1 MEYKDVCNCPMNTAS
16 APEELELAR
25 EVMLKEA
32 QSITIAAKRLT
43 EHSFSRAI
51 EILLGAKNKIV
62 VCGIGKSG
70 HVGKKLSAT
79 LCSTGSPACF
89 LHPSEAVHGDLGI
102 HQQGDPVIYLSNSGS
117 TPELIALEPIF
128 RSRGAKIV
136 GLLGN
141 QESPLGKKVD
151 AVIDASVDKE
161 ADPLGIVPTA
171 SFAVA
176 SSMGDAIS
184 SALMK
189 RRNFSENEYA
199 QTHPAGQLGRNLILK
214 VSDVLHAPDRV
225 ACVEKNTLMKDV
237 VIKMTRQPL
246 GAACVLAGSKLV
258 GVVTDGDLRRGLQE
272 NENLLTLHAES
283 IMAKNPAT
291 ISPCATL
298 GEALHFMETGRAS
311 PVSSLPVVDSQTQE
325 FLGLLRLHDIY
336 GVNL

>member
-1 MEYKDVCNCPMNTAS
+1 MNTAS
-16 APEELELAR
+16 PLKDVELAR
-25 EVMLKEA
+25 EVMNKEA
-32 QSITIAAKRLT
+32 LSINKAAGRLT
-43 EHSFSRAI
+43 DSSFTKAV
-51 EILLGAKNKIV
+51 EILLNAKSKIV

-102 HQQGDPVIYLSNSGS
+102 HQHGDPVIYLSNSGT

-141 QESPLGKKVD
+141 VESPLGEKADV
-151 AVIDASVDKE
+151 VIDASVDKE

-176 SSMGDAIS
+176 SSLGDALS
-184 SALMK
+184 STLMK

-199 QTHPAGQLGRNLILK
+199 QTHPAGQLGRNLILR
-214 VSDVLHAPDRV
+214 VSDVLHAPNKV

-237 VIKMTRQPL
+237 VIKMTHRSL
-246 GAACVLAGSKLV
+246 GAACVLVGNKLI
-258 GVVTDGDLRRGLQE
+258 GIVTDGDLRRGLQE
-272 NENLLTLHAES
+272 NENLLSLTVES
-283 IMAKNPAT
+283 IMTNNPTT
-291 ISPCATL
+291 ISPNATL
-298 GEALHFMETGRAS
+298 GDALHFMETGRAT
-311 PVSSLPVVDSQTQE
+311 PVSLLPVVEDQTMN

-336 GVNL
+336 GSN

>member
-1 MEYKDVCNCPMNTAS
+1 MNTAS
-16 APEELELAR
+16 PLKDVELAR
-25 EVMLKEA
+25 EVMIKEA
-32 QSITIAAKRLT
+32 LSINKAAGRIT
-43 EHSFSRAI
+43 DSSFTKAV
-51 EILLGAKNKIV
+51 EILLNAKSKIV

-102 HQQGDPVIYLSNSGS
+102 HQHGDPVIFLSNSGT

-141 QESPLGKKVD
+141 VESPLGEKADV
-151 AVIDASVDKE
+151 VIDASVDKE

-176 SSMGDAIS
+176 SSLGDALS
-184 SALMK
+184 STLMK

-199 QTHPAGQLGRNLILK
+199 QTHPAGQLGRNLILR
-214 VSDVLHAPDRV
+214 VSDVLHAPNKV

-237 VIKMTRQPL
+237 VIKMTHRSL
-246 GAACVLAGSKLV
+246 GAACVLVGNKLI
-258 GVVTDGDLRRGLQE
+258 GIVTDGDLRRGLQE
-272 NENLLTLHAES
+272 NENLLSLTAES
-283 IMAKNPAT
+283 IMTNNPTT
-291 ISPCATL
+291 ISPNATL
-298 GEALHFMETGRAS
+298 GDALHFMETGRAT
-311 PVSSLPVVDSQTQE
+311 PVSLLPVVEDQTMN

-336 GVNL
+336 GSN

>member
-1 MEYKDVCNCPMNTAS
+1 MNTAS
-16 APEELELAR
+16 PLKDVELAR
-25 EVMLKEA
+25 EVMNKEA
-32 QSITIAAKRLT
+32 LSINKAAGRLT
-43 EHSFSRAI
+43 DSSFTKAV
-51 EILLGAKNKIV
+51 EILLNAKSKIV

-102 HQQGDPVIYLSNSGS
+102 HQHGDPVIYLSNSGT

-141 QESPLGKKVD
+141 VESPLGEKADV
-151 AVIDASVDKE
+151 VIDASVDKE

-176 SSMGDAIS
+176 SSLGDALS
-184 SALMK
+184 STLMK

-199 QTHPAGQLGRNLILK
+199 QTHPAGQLGRNLILR
-214 VSDVLHAPDRV
+214 VSDVLHAPNKV

-237 VIKMTRQPL
+237 VIKMTHRSL
-246 GAACVLAGSKLV
+246 GAACVLVGNKLI
-258 GVVTDGDLRRGLQE
+258 GIVTDGDLRRGLQE
-272 NENLLTLHAES
+272 NENLLSLTAES
-283 IMAKNPAT
+283 IMTNNPTT
-291 ISPCATL
+291 ISPNATL
-298 GEALHFMETGRAS
+298 GDALHFMETGRAT
-311 PVSSLPVVDSQTQE
+311 PVSLLPVVEDQTMN

-336 GVNL
+336 GSN

>member
-1 MEYKDVCNCPMNTAS
+1 MNTAS
-16 APEELELAR
+16 PLKDVELAR
-25 EVMLKEA
+25 EVMIKEA
-32 QSITIAAKRLT
+32 LSINKAAGRLT
-43 EHSFSRAI
+43 DSSFTKAV
-51 EILLGAKNKIV
+51 EILLNAKSKIV

-102 HQQGDPVIYLSNSGS
+102 HQHGDPVIFLSNSGT

-141 QESPLGKKVD
+141 VESPLGEKADV
-151 AVIDASVDKE
+151 VIDASVDKE

-176 SSMGDAIS
+176 SSLGDALS
-184 SALMK
+184 STLMK

-199 QTHPAGQLGRNLILK
+199 QTHPAGQLGRNLILR
-214 VSDVLHAPDRV
+214 VSDVLHAPNKV

-237 VIKMTRQPL
+237 VIKMTHRSL
-246 GAACVLAGSKLV
+246 GAACVLVGNKLI
-258 GVVTDGDLRRGLQE
+258 GIVTDGDLRRGLQE
-272 NENLLTLHAES
+272 NENLLSLTAES
-283 IMAKNPAT
+283 IMTNNPTT
-291 ISPCATL
+291 ISPNATL
-298 GEALHFMETGRAS
+298 GDALHFMETGRAT
-311 PVSSLPVVDSQTQE
+311 PVSLLPVVEDQTMN

-336 GVNL
+336 GSN

>member
-1 MEYKDVCNCPMNTAS
+1 MNTAS
-16 APEELELAR
+16 PLKDVELAR
-25 EVMLKEA
+25 EVMQKEA
-32 QSITIAAKRLT
+32 LSINKAAGRLT
-43 EHSFSRAI
+43 ENSFTKAV
-51 EILLGAKNKIV
+51 EILLNAPNKIV

-102 HQQGDPVIYLSNSGS
+102 HQHGDPVIYLSNSGT

-141 QESPLGKKVD
+141 KESPLGEKVD
-151 AVIDASVDKE
+151 VVIDASVDKE

-176 SSMGDAIS
+176 SSLGDALS
-184 SALMK
+184 STLMK

-199 QTHPAGQLGRNLILK
+199 QTHPAGQLGRNLILR
-214 VSDVLHAPDRV
+214 VSDVLHAPKKV
-225 ACVEKNTLMKDV
+225 ACVEENTLMKDV
-237 VIKMTRQPL
+237 VIKMTHQPL
-246 GAACVLAGSKLV
+246 GAACVLVGNKLS

-272 NENLLTLHAES
+272 NENLLSLTAES
-283 IMAKNPAT
+283 IMTSNPTT
-291 ISPCATL
+291 ISPHATL
-298 GEALHFMETGRAS
+298 GDALHFMETGRAS
-311 PVSSLPVVDSQTQE
+311 PVSLLPVVEDQTKN

-336 GVNL
+336 GSN

>member
-1 MEYKDVCNCPMNTAS
+1 MNTAS
-16 APEELELAR
+16 PLKDVELAR
-25 EVMLKEA
+25 EVMNKEA
-32 QSITIAAKRLT
+32 LSINKAAGRLT
-43 EHSFSRAI
+43 DSSFTKAV
-51 EILLGAKNKIV
+51 EILLNAKSKIV

-102 HQQGDPVIYLSNSGS
+102 HQHGDPVIYLSNSGT

-141 QESPLGKKVD
+141 VESPLGEKADV
-151 AVIDASVDKE
+151 VIDASVDKE

-176 SSMGDAIS
+176 SSLGDALS
-184 SALMK
+184 STLMK

-199 QTHPAGQLGRNLILK
+199 QTHPAGQLGRNLILR
-214 VSDVLHAPDRV
+214 VSDVLHAPNKV

-237 VIKMTRQPL
+237 VIKMTHRSL
-246 GAACVLAGSKLV
+246 GAACVLVGNKLI
-258 GVVTDGDLRRGLQE
+258 GIVTDGDLRRGLQE
-272 NENLLTLHAES
+272 NENLLSLTAES
-283 IMAKNPAT
+283 IMTNNPTT
-291 ISPCATL
+291 ISPNATL
-298 GEALHFMETGRAS
+298 GNALHFMETGRAT
-311 PVSSLPVVDSQTQE
+311 PVSLLPVVEDQTMN

-336 GVNL
+336 GSN

>member
-1 MEYKDVCNCPMNTAS
+1 MNTAS
-16 APEELELAR
+16 PLKDVELAR
-25 EVMLKEA
+25 EVMNKEA
-32 QSITIAAKRLT
+32 LSINKAAGRLT
-43 EHSFSRAI
+43 DSSFTKAV
-51 EILLGAKNKIV
+51 EILLNAKSKIV

-102 HQQGDPVIYLSNSGS
+102 HQHGDPVIYLSNSGT

-141 QESPLGKKVD
+141 VESPLGEKADV
-151 AVIDASVDKE
+151 VIDASVDKE

-176 SSMGDAIS
+176 SSLGDALS
-184 SALMK
+184 STLMK

-199 QTHPAGQLGRNLILK
+199 QTHPAGQLGRNLILR
-214 VSDVLHAPDRV
+214 VSDVLHAPNKV

-237 VIKMTRQPL
+237 VIKMTHRSL
-246 GAACVLAGSKLV
+246 GAACVLVGNKLI
-258 GVVTDGDLRRGLQE
+258 GIVTDGDLRRGLQE
-272 NENLLTLHAES
+272 NENLLSLTAES
-283 IMAKNPAT
+283 IMTNNPTT
-291 ISPCATL
+291 ISPNATL
-298 GEALHFMETGRAS
+298 GDALHFMETGRAT
-311 PVSSLPVVDSQTQE
+311 PVSLLPVVEDQTMN

-336 GVNL
+336 GNN

>member
-1 MEYKDVCNCPMNTAS
+1 MEFKQVCSYPMNTAS
-16 APEELELAR
+16 APSNLELAR

-32 QSITIAAKRLT
+32 QSITAAAARLT
-43 EHSFSRAI
+43 EHSFTKAV
-51 EILLGAKNKIV
+51 EILLGTKNKIV

-70 HVGKKLSAT
+70 HVGKKLAAT
-79 LCSTGSPACF
+79 LCSTGSPASF

-128 RSRGAKIV
+128 RSRGAQIV

-141 QESPLGKKVD
+141 KESPLGEKVD
-151 AVIDASVDKE
+151 VTIDASVDKE

-176 SSMGDAIS
+176 SSLGDAIS

-189 RRNFSENEYA
+189 KRNFSENEYA

-214 VSDVLHAPDRV
+214 ASDVLHAPNRV

-237 VIKMTRQPL
+237 VIKMTQQPL
-246 GAACVLAGSKLV
+246 GAACVLVGNKLV
-258 GVVTDGDLRRGLQE
+258 GIVTDGDLRRGLQE
-272 NENLLTLHAES
+272 NENFLRLPAES
-283 IMAKNPAT
+283 IMTRNPAT
-291 ISPCATL
+291 ISPRAAL
-298 GEALHFMETGRAS
+298 GEALHFMETGKAS
-311 PVSSLPVVDSQTQE
+311 PISLLPVVENLTRE

-336 GVNL
+336 GSN

>member
-1 MEYKDVCNCPMNTAS
+1 MNTAS
-16 APEELELAR
+16 PLKDVELAR
-25 EVMLKEA
+25 EVMNKEA
-32 QSITIAAKRLT
+32 LSINKAAGRLT
-43 EHSFSRAI
+43 DSSFTKAV
-51 EILLGAKNKIV
+51 EILLNAKSKIV

-102 HQQGDPVIYLSNSGS
+102 HQHGDPVIYLSNSGT

-141 QESPLGKKVD
+141 VESPLGEKADV
-151 AVIDASVDKE
+151 VIDASVDKE

-176 SSMGDAIS
+176 SSLGDALAS
-184 SALMK
+184 TLMK

-199 QTHPAGQLGRNLILK
+199 QTHPAGQLGRNLILR
-214 VSDVLHAPDRV
+214 VSDVLHAPNKV

-237 VIKMTRQPL
+237 VIKMTHRSL
-246 GAACVLAGSKLV
+246 GAACVLVGNKLI
-258 GVVTDGDLRRGLQE
+258 GIVTDGDLRRGLQE
-272 NENLLTLHAES
+272 NENLLSLTAES
-283 IMAKNPAT
+283 IMTNNPTT
-291 ISPCATL
+291 ISPNATL
-298 GEALHFMETGRAS
+298 GDALHFMETGRAT
-311 PVSSLPVVDSQTQE
+311 PVSLLPVVEDQTMN

-336 GVNL
+336 GSN

>member
-1 MEYKDVCNCPMNTAS
+1 MNTAS
-16 APEELELAR
+16 PLTDVELAR
-25 EVMLKEA
+25 EVMNKEA
-32 QSITIAAKRLT
+32 LSINKAASRLT
-43 EHSFSRAI
+43 DSSFTKAV
-51 EILLGAKNKIV
+51 EILLNAKSKIV

-102 HQQGDPVIYLSNSGS
+102 HQHGDPVIYLSNSGT

-141 QESPLGKKVD
+141 KESPLGEKADV
-151 AVIDASVDKE
+151 VIDASVDKE

-176 SSMGDAIS
+176 SSLGDALS
-184 SALMK
+184 STLMK

-199 QTHPAGQLGRNLILK
+199 QTHPAGQLGRNLILR
-214 VSDVLHAPDRV
+214 VSDVLHAPNKV

-237 VIKMTRQPL
+237 VIKMTHQPL
-246 GAACVLAGSKLV
+246 GAACVIVGNKLV

-272 NENLLTLHAES
+272 NENLLSLTAET
-283 IMAKNPAT
+283 IMTNNPTT
-291 ISPCATL
+291 ISPNATL
-298 GEALHFMETGRAS
+298 GDALHFMETGRTS
-311 PVSSLPVVDSQTQE
+311 PVSLLPVVEDQTKS

-336 GVNL
+336 GSN

>member
-1 MEYKDVCNCPMNTAS
+1 MNTAS
-16 APEELELAR
+16 PLKDVELAR
-25 EVMLKEA
+25 EVMNKEA
-32 QSITIAAKRLT
+32 LSINKAAGRLT
-43 EHSFSRAI
+43 DSSFTKAV
-51 EILLGAKNKIV
+51 EILLNAQSKIV

-102 HQQGDPVIYLSNSGS
+102 HQHGDPVIYLSNSGT

-141 QESPLGKKVD
+141 VESPLGEKADV
-151 AVIDASVDKE
+151 VIDASVDKE

-176 SSMGDAIS
+176 SSLGDALS
-184 SALMK
+184 STLMK

-199 QTHPAGQLGRNLILK
+199 QTHPAGQLGRNLILR
-214 VSDVLHAPDRV
+214 VSDVLHAPNKV

-237 VIKMTRQPL
+237 VIKMTHRSL
-246 GAACVLAGSKLV
+246 GAACVLVGNKLI
-258 GVVTDGDLRRGLQE
+258 GIVTDGDLRRGLQE
-272 NENLLTLHAES
+272 NENLLSLTAES
-283 IMAKNPAT
+283 IMTNNPTT
-291 ISPCATL
+291 ISPNATL
-298 GEALHFMETGRAS
+298 GDALHFMETGRAT
-311 PVSSLPVVDSQTQE
+311 PVSLLPVVEDQTMN

-336 GVNL
+336 GSN

>member
-1 MEYKDVCNCPMNTAS
+1 MCNCPMNTAS
-16 APEELELAR
+16 ASDELELAR
-25 EVMLKEA
+25 KVMLKEA
-32 QSITIAAKRLT
+32 QSITIAATRLT
-43 EHSFSRAI
+43 EHSISQAI

-128 RSRGAKIV
+128 RSRGAKII

-141 QESPLGKKVD
+141 KESSLGKKVD

-176 SSMGDAIS
+176 SSLGDAIS

-189 RRNFSENEYA
+189 RRNFTENEYA

-214 VSDVLHAPDRV
+214 ASDVLHAPDRV
-225 ACVEKNTLMKDV
+225 ACVQKNTLMKEV
-237 VIKMTRQPL
+237 VIKMTQQPL
-246 GAACVLAGSKLV
+246 GAACVLVGAKLA

-272 NENLLTLHAES
+272 NEKLLDLPAES
-283 IMAKNPAT
+283 IMTKNPAT
-291 ISPCATL
+291 ISPRATL
-298 GEALHFMETGRAS
+298 GEALHFMETGRTS
-311 PVSSLPVVDSQTQE
+311 PISLLPVVEDQTQE
-325 FLGLLRLHDIY
+325 FLGILRLHDIY
-336 GVNL
+336 GGNQ

>member
-1 MEYKDVCNCPMNTAS
+1 MNTAS
-16 APEELELAR
+16 PLKDVELAR
-25 EVMLKEA
+25 EVMNKEA
-32 QSITIAAKRLT
+32 LSINKAAGRLT
-43 EHSFSRAI
+43 DSSFTKAV
-51 EILLGAKNKIV
+51 EILLNAKSKIV

-102 HQQGDPVIYLSNSGS
+102 HQHGDPVIFLSNSGT

-141 QESPLGKKVD
+141 VESPLGEKADV
-151 AVIDASVDKE
+151 VIDASVDKE

-176 SSMGDAIS
+176 SSLGDALS
-184 SALMK
+184 STLMK

-199 QTHPAGQLGRNLILK
+199 QTHPAGQLGRNLILR
-214 VSDVLHAPDRV
+214 VSDVLHAPNKV

-237 VIKMTRQPL
+237 VIKMTHRSL
-246 GAACVLAGSKLV
+246 GAACVLVGNKLI
-258 GVVTDGDLRRGLQE
+258 GIVTDGDLRRGLQE
-272 NENLLTLHAES
+272 NENLLSLTAES
-283 IMAKNPAT
+283 IMTNNPTT
-291 ISPCATL
+291 ISPNATL
-298 GEALHFMETGRAS
+298 GDALHFMETGRAT
-311 PVSSLPVVDSQTQE
+311 PVSLLPVVEDQTMN

-336 GVNL
+336 GSN

>member
-1 MEYKDVCNCPMNTAS
+1 MNTAS
-16 APEELELAR
+16 PLKDVELAR
-25 EVMLKEA
+25 EVMIKEA
-32 QSITIAAKRLT
+32 LSINKAAGRLT
-43 EHSFSRAI
+43 DSSFTKAV
-51 EILLGAKNKIV
+51 EILLNAKSKIV

-102 HQQGDPVIYLSNSGS
+102 HQHGDPVIYLSNSGT

-141 QESPLGKKVD
+141 VESPLGEKADV
-151 AVIDASVDKE
+151 VIDASVDKE

-176 SSMGDAIS
+176 SSLGDALS
-184 SALMK
+184 STLMK

-199 QTHPAGQLGRNLILK
+199 QTHPAGQLGRNLILR
-214 VSDVLHAPDRV
+214 VSDVLHAPNKV

-237 VIKMTRQPL
+237 VIKMTHRSL
-246 GAACVLAGSKLV
+246 GAACVLVGNKLI
-258 GVVTDGDLRRGLQE
+258 GIVTDGDLRRGLQE
-272 NENLLTLHAES
+272 NENLLSLTAES
-283 IMAKNPAT
+283 IMTNNPTT
-291 ISPCATL
+291 ISPNATL
-298 GEALHFMETGRAS
+298 GDALHFMETGRAT
-311 PVSSLPVVDSQTQE
+311 PVSLLPVVEDQTMN

-336 GVNL
+336 GSN

>member
-1 MEYKDVCNCPMNTAS
+1 MNTAS
-16 APEELELAR
+16 PLKDVELAR
-25 EVMLKEA
+25 EVMNEEA
-32 QSITIAAKRLT
+32 LSINKAAGRLT
-43 EHSFSRAI
+43 DSSFTKAV
-51 EILLGAKNKIV
+51 EILLNAKSKIV

-102 HQQGDPVIYLSNSGS
+102 HQHGDPVIYLSNSGT

-141 QESPLGKKVD
+141 VESPLGEKADV
-151 AVIDASVDKE
+151 VIDASVDKE

-176 SSMGDAIS
+176 SSLGDALS
-184 SALMK
+184 STLMK

-199 QTHPAGQLGRNLILK
+199 QTHPAGQLGRNLILR
-214 VSDVLHAPDRV
+214 VSDVLHAPNKV

-237 VIKMTRQPL
+237 VIKMTHRSL
-246 GAACVLAGSKLV
+246 GAACVLVGNKLI
-258 GVVTDGDLRRGLQE
+258 GIVTDGDLRRGLQE
-272 NENLLTLHAES
+272 NENLLSLTAES
-283 IMAKNPAT
+283 IMTNNPTT
-291 ISPCATL
+291 ISPNATL
-298 GEALHFMETGRAS
+298 GDALHFMETGRAT
-311 PVSSLPVVDSQTQE
+311 PVSLLPVVEDQTMN

-336 GVNL
+336 GSN